1 MRSIRTIQAAK
12 AGYIALSTLL
22 VALGLTLILKPQM
35 SIALTGAIVGAT
47 MIAFGIIKLI
57 GYFSKDLY
65 RLAFQFDLAFGILL
79 IALGALLLMKPVRA
93 MNMLCVILGIE
104 IVADGLFK
112 LQTAVDARRFGLE
125 TWWLIFTLAVITGA
139 AGIALA
145 VHPSES
151 ALTLTCLTGMALSA
165 EGLMNLCVAL
175 CAVKIVH
182 NQRMD

>member
-1 MRSIRTIQAAK
+1 MRSNRTIQAAK
-12 AGYIALSTLL
+12 TGYIALSALL
-22 VALGLTLILKPQM
+22 LALGLTLILKPQM

-57 GYFSKDLY
+57 GYFSRDLY

-79 IALGALLLMKPVRA
+79 IALGVLLLAKPVRA

-182 NQRMD
+182 HQRMD

>member
-175 CAVKIVH
+175 CTVKIVH